1 MVRRADD
8 FGNDSSI
15 DVVNPA
21 DDTSTEALAAWIA
34 ELEGADDWIELP
46 MTAAVLIDEDRARRA
61 ATASRLVDLLRE
73 QLERLVP
80 AYWLEAS
87 VPSNHRTAISIRVV
101 QSL

>member
-15 DVVNPA
+15 DVVNPD

-46 MTAAVLIDEDRARRA
+46 MTAAVLIDEDRLPGR
-61 ATASRLVDLLRE
+61 SRVSCRFSPTRVANHCDDGAVGVLR
-73 QLERLVP
+73 
-80 AYWLEAS
+80 
-87 VPSNHRTAISIRVV
+87 
-101 QSL
+101 